1 MKYIIP
7 ILVALLFLSCGSSN
21 RTIGDVKQPTDCT
34 AEGKKQFVYEVMHD
48 SYLWADE
55 TPVLSEQ
62 NISAHKDEEAL
73 LKTLKHPKD
82 RFSHIMTIEDHDDF
96 FEAGI
101 SIGFGFD
108 PIYMMGDNN
117 TTMFIT
123 PVLVYPDSPADKVGL
138 KRGDMIASI
147 DGIKIFDFYNSE
159 ILHKKY
165 FIEDEDNLTMKLQ
178 LVDTRELTISK
189 KEYDIKTVLHRSII
203 AQNGIKTGYLVFQ
216 SFIGTSQKE
225 LEESFKYFKE
235 QGITELVLDLR
246 YNGGG
251 YVYIANYLS
260 SLIGGNRVEGTIFN
274 QMQFNQKYSQYNEVE
289 YFGKAPEHALNLSR
303 VFIITTKYS
312 CSASELVINA
322 FRASSNSVDVIQVGS
337 STCGKP
343 YGMIGSEFCEK
354 IILPVQFGSVNG
366 DGVGDFVDGLAP
378 MCQSSDDIT
387 KNFGDQS
394 EDSLSTALFYIQNS
408 RCKTISRSFKA
419 YKTKDVLTGFRKM
432 YGIY

>member
-1 MKYIIP
+1 MKYITS
-7 ILVALLFLSCGSSN
+7 ILVALLFLSCGSSKSG
-21 RTIGDVKQPTDCT
+21 IGDVPQPSDCT
-34 AEGKKQFVYEVMHD
+34 VEGKKQFVYDVMHD

-62 NISAHKDEEAL
+62 NISTHKDEEAL
-73 LKTLKHPKD
+73 LETLRHPND
-82 RFSHIMTIEDHDDF
+82 RFSHIMTLKDHDDF

-101 SIGFGFD
+101 SIGFGFE

-159 ILHKKY
+159 TLHKKY
-165 FIEDEDNLTMKLQ
+165 FIEDEDNLTMRLQ
-178 LVDTRELTISK
+178 LVDRRELTISK
-189 KEYDIKTVLHRSII
+189 KEHDIKTVLHQSII
-203 AQNGIKTGYLVFQ
+203 NHNGTKVGYLVFQ

-225 LEESFKYFKE
+225 LEQSFEQFKE

-251 YVYIANYLS
+251 YVYIANYLA

-274 QMQFNQKYSQYNEVE
+274 QTQFNQKYSHLNEVE
-289 YFGKAPEHALNLSR
+289 YFDKAPKNALGLSR
-303 VFIITTKYS
+303 VFIITTKNS

-322 FRASSNSVDVIQVGS
+322 LKASSNSVDVIQVGS
-337 STCGKP
+337 ATCGKP
-343 YGMIGSEFCEK
+343 YGMIGLKFCKK
-354 IILPVQFGSVNG
+354 IILPVQLGSVNG
-366 DGVGDFVDGLAP
+366 DGVGDYVDGLAP
-378 MCQSSDDIT
+378 MCKSSDDIT

-394 EDSLSTALFYIQNS
+394 EDSLSTALFYIQNN
-408 RCKTISRSFKA
+408 RCKTISRSLKVQ
-419 YKTKDVLTGFRKM
+419 KTKDVLTGFRKM